1 MKIAITGASGFIG
14 RRLQAAL
21 TGHSLAVLSRRADTR
36 VSMGAAPLL
45 WNPMAG
51 PPDPAALSGTDAV
64 IHLAGEPV
72 AQRWTAAAKARIRE
86 SRVTGTANLV
96 RGLGRSNPRPSV
108 LVCASAIGYYG
119 ARGDEVLDEQ
129 ASPGSGF
136 LPEVCVAWEREAQTA
151 EALGIRVVRV
161 RIGIVLAPEGGA
173 LQRMLPPFRAGLG
186 GPLGAGKQWM
196 SWIHLQ
202 DLVSLFRHVLE
213 NPVSG
218 AVNGTAPHPVTNA
231 EFTRQLAG
239 TLRRPAFL
247 PVPGFALRALFGEMS
262 EVLLSGQRVVPFAA
276 ETSGFRFAWP
286 ELGPALRHL
295 LAESR

>member
-1 MKIAITGASGFIG
+1 MKIVITGASGFIG
-14 RRLQAAL
+14 RRLLAAL
-21 TGHSLAVLSRRADTR
+21 GGHSLAVLSRRADAFQPP
-36 VSMGAAPLL
+36 GAALVV
-45 WNPMAG
+45 WNPMEG
-51 PPDPAALSGTDAV
+51 PPDPAALAGTDAV

-72 AQRWTAAAKARIRE
+72 AQRWTPAAKARIRE

-96 RGLGRSNPRPSV
+96 RGLGRLNPRPAV

-119 ARGDEVLDEQ
+119 ARGDEVLDES

-136 LPEVCVAWEREAQTA
+136 LPEVCTAWEREAEAA
-151 EALGIRVVRV
+151 ESVGVRVVRV

-196 SWIHLQ
+196 SWIHLH
-202 DLVSLFRHVLE
+202 DLVSLILHVVE
-213 NPVSG
+213 NPLSG

-231 EFTRQLAG
+231 EFTRQLG
-239 TLRRPAFL
+239 RTLRRPAFL
-247 PVPGFALRALFGEMS
+247 PVPGLALRVLFGEMS

-276 ETSGFRFAWP
+276 EASGFRFSYP
-286 ELGPALRHL
+286 ELNAALRDL
-295 LAESR
+295 LAAS